1 VAYDSNTTE
10 ELTDMAEVNVNLK
23 KPLEGGV
30 LQVSLSL
37 KVTREFKLRLWLG
50 KILLLA
56 ATRALGAGIEF
67 TKPTPPPTDKELV
80 DIDGLASNLAASKI
94 RKALD
99 TASDNPNKVVKCAG
113 TLLIGE
119 GDTIAELRKAPATVR
134 LPCGCYDVCTDQR
147 PGHPSSDQ
155 SLDSWR
161 DDYSPTA
168 SQHWCGDPACAETP
182 AIGSVVA
189 ADKPYVVGER
199 VPEHSSDKDSNTLT
213 RKDGSKMFI
222 TMASGLADAIR
233 PEFQNRRYMVID
245 DMADDQYNPARTAEL
260 VAAGGYAELAAATS
274 APRSLYTDATHC
286 KCGMLLWF
294 TKERESGVCTGCADH
309 EFIKHMLQQNGSN

>member
-23 KPLEGGV
+23 KPLEGRV

-37 KVTREFKLRLWLG
+37 KVTREFKLRLWVG
-50 KILLLA
+50 KILLFA

-67 TKPTPPPTDKELV
+67 TKPTPPTDKELV
-80 DIDGLASNLAASKI
+80 DIDGLVSNLAASKI

-119 GDTIAELRKAPATVR
+119 RGTIAELRKAPATVR

-168 SQHWCGDPACAETP
+168 SQHWCGD
-182 AIGSVVA
+182 
-189 ADKPYVVGER
+189 
-199 VPEHSSDKDSNTLT
+199 
-213 RKDGSKMFI
+213 
-222 TMASGLADAIR
+222 
-233 PEFQNRRYMVID
+233 
-245 DMADDQYNPARTAEL
+245 
-260 VAAGGYAELAAATS
+260 AAGGCAELAAVTN

-286 KCGMLLWF
+286 KCGTLLWF

-309 EFIKHMLQQNGSN
+309 EFRKRTLQQNGSN